1 MTIRNFTRQIEHSN
15 TIVTTSY
22 LVKLKS
28 LSSYIDF
35 TKTTENKLPE
45 TSVDFTA
52 TSEGIK
58 DQTEIVGNRT
68 SNLSAKETTTR
79 NKHKNPSS
87 TCCDV
92 TSTPTPRDTTFKPA
106 LTDAREGNDL
116 WWLFILPFIGAILL
130 IATAIV
136 VFKKK
141 NR

>member
-1 MTIRNFTRQIEHSN
+1 MEHSN
-15 TIVTTSY
+15 TIVTTSS

-35 TKTTENKLPE
+35 TKTTDNKLPE

-58 DQTEIVGNRT
+58 DQTEIDGDRT
-68 SNLSAKETTTR
+68 SDPPAQQETTR
-79 NKHKNPSS
+79 NEHKNPSS

-92 TSTPTPRDTTFKPA
+92 TSTPTPRDATFRPGS
-106 LTDAREGNDL
+106 TDAREGNDL
-116 WWLFILPFIGAILL
+116 WWLFILPFIGAIFL
-130 IATAIV
+130 IATGIAV
-136 VFKKK
+136 LKKK